1 MSLSMDEI
9 YNLFVWDSSY
19 TPEEYK
25 SRVDKGI
32 FESQKLKNIFP
43 FIQPIIVPSEKSK
56 SVWEPCA
63 KVISL
68 KSNDEL
74 KPYLNLLFE
83 WLQDMNWPGAYTVF
97 DRLLEI
103 PFSTLEVEYSI
114 SRKRAEKDNDELW
127 LMALDNFKKQSK

>member
-1 MSLSMDEI
+1 MSLNIDEI
-9 YNLFVWDSSY
+9 YDLFIWDSSY

-25 SRVDKGI
+25 SRVNKGI
-32 FESQKLKNIFP
+32 SESQKLKNIFP
-43 FIQPIIVPSEKSK
+43 FIQPIIVPREKSK
-56 SVWEPCA
+56 SIWEPCA
-63 KVISL
+63 KVVSL

-74 KPYLNLLFE
+74 KPYLYLLFE

-103 PFSTLEVEYSI
+103 PFSELEVEYSI

-127 LMALDNFKKQSK
+127 LMALNDFKKQSK